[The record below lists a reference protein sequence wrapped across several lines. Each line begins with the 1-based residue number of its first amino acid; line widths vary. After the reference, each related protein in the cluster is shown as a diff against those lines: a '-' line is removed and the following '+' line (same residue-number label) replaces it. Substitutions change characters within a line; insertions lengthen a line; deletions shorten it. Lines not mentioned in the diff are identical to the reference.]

1 MIEFDRVIKDGT
13 IATASDTFSADIGI
27 KDGRIV
33 ALGENLSGDDVIDA
47 TGKLVLPGGIDAHV
61 HIDQPKKGG
70 IAMADDFRSGTR
82 SAAAG
87 GTTTIMPFACQYRG
101 ESLRQVV
108 EDYHKKA
115 DGKAVIDYAF
125 HLIIADVNDQV
136 MGQNL
141 YDLSRPEAER

>member
-1 MIEFDRVIKDGT
+1 MSEFDTVIRGGT
-13 IATASDTFSADIGI
+13 VATAADVFSADIGI
-27 KDGRIV
+27 RGGRIV
-33 ALGENLSGDDVIDA
+33 ALGEGLSGGETIDA
-47 TGKLVLPGGIDAHV
+47 SGKLVLPGGIDAHV

-108 EDYHKKA
+108 
-115 DGKAVIDYAF
+115 
-125 HLIIADVNDQV
+125 
-136 MGQNL
+136 
-141 YDLSRPEAER
+141 